1 MKASYPDSF
10 KMLLDN
16 FNESAPNNYIGQGNP
31 GANILIVGK
40 ECTTPVKTDEQK
52 YPGEKDFY
60 TIETKMN
67 FETWWNNVYRNID
80 FDDVPDWETSPL
92 HFHEKYNPLFPYNSH
107 RVGWSKTWDGYQKF
121 INHLLPADM
130 VAKSG
135 QHYNFWQY
143 SFITELSTNNQ
154 KHSPRKWD
162 EETAKSIEA
171 RLKSDF
177 GILRA
182 DFFQEFPII
191 ILGCYHYKDI
201 YKIDI
206 PTCFNQTYVGLAWKH
221 ERLHEF
227 IHAHRHISE
236 DGKPHLLLHTN
247 HFAMRSNDFIEA
259 VALKCKKFMDEYG
272 ISILKSEK

>member
-10 KMLLDN
+10 KKLLDN
-16 FNESAPNNYIGQGNP
+16 FKESAPNNYIGQGNP

-67 FETWWNNVYRNID
+67 FETWRNNVYRNID

-107 RVGWSKTWDGYQKF
+107 RVGWSKTWDGYQNF
-121 INHLLPADM
+121 INHLLPANM

-143 SFITELSTNNQ
+143 SFITELSTNNMNY
-154 KHSPRKWD
+154 SRKNNL
-162 EETAKSIEA
+162 TADSVNT
-171 RLKSDF
+171 RLN
-177 GILRA
+177 GIFQQ
-182 DFFQEFPII
+182 DFFQQFPVII
-191 ILGCYHYKDI
+191 FAVFRYYDW

-206 PTCFNQTYVGLAWKH
+206 EKCFNQKH
-221 ERLHEF
+221 IGPPVLDKHNGRIPEF
-227 IHAHRHISE
+227 IHKHINFSP
-236 DGKPHLLLHTN
+236 DGHPRLLLHTN
-247 HFAMRSNDFIEA
+247 HFAMRSNEFIAA
-259 VALKCKKFMDEYG
+259 VAKECKMFMDEYG
-272 ISILKSEK
+272 ISILASVK